1 MTALAQTHGCL
12 VKFKER
18 LLKASR
24 ANRSLLCVGLDFE
37 MNSVPAHIREMD
49 FPILSFNEK
58 IIEATRDLV
67 CAYKPNIAF
76 YEKHGERGITMLR
89 KTVEMIPE
97 EIPVILDCKRG
108 DIGSTAKAYAEA
120 YFDDLGVDAVTVNP
134 YLGQDSIEPFLNYE
148 DRGVF
153 VVCRTTNPGAADFQD
168 LLVNGTP
175 LYELVARKALT
186 WNQHDNIGLV
196 APSTMP
202 KALQTIR
209 RAAGPNIPILVP
221 GLGAQGGTVTN
232 AIQNGANLRGE
243 MAILNAAR
251 SILYAS
257 DGEDFAQAARRAAE
271 KLRLEINDAR
281 NVSVAP

>member
-1 MTALAQTHGCL
+1 

-37 MNSVPAHIREMD
+37 MSQVPAHIRELD
-49 FPILSFNEK
+49 LPILSFNQQ

-134 YLGQDSIEPFLNYE
+134 YMGFDSIEPFLNYE

-153 VVCRTTNPGAADFQD
+153 VLARSTNPGAADFQD
-168 LLVNGTP
+168 LMVNGAP
-175 LYELVARKALT
+175 LYEHVARKALT
-186 WNQHDNIGLV
+186 WNQHDNVGFV
-196 APSTMP
+196 APSTVP
-202 KALQTIR
+202 KALQLIR
-209 RAAGPNIPILVP
+209 RISGPNVPILIP
-221 GLGAQGGTVTN
+221 GLGAQGGTVNN

-243 MAILNAAR
+243 MAILNVSR
-251 SILYAS
+251 SVLYAS
-257 DGEDFAQAARRAAE
+257 NGTDFAQAARQAAE
-271 KLRLEINDAR
+271 KMRHEINDAR

>member
-1 MTALAQTHGCL
+1 M
-12 VKFKER
+12 KFKER

-24 ANRSLLCVGLDFE
+24 ANRSLLCIGLDFE
-37 MNSVPAHIREMD
+37 MNLVPEHVREGD
-49 FPILSFNEK
+49 YPILEFNQA

-76 YEKHGERGITMLR
+76 YEKHGERGVTMLR
-89 KTVEMIPE
+89 KTVELIPE
-97 EIPVILDCKRG
+97 EIPVILDAKRG

-134 YLGQDSIEPFLNYE
+134 YMGFDSVEPFLNYE

-153 VVCRTTNPGAADFQD
+153 VLCRSTNAGAADFQD
-168 LLVNGTP
+168 LVINGSP
-175 LYELVARKALT
+175 LYEHVAKKALT
-186 WNQHDNIGLV
+186 WNQHENVALI

-202 KALQTIR
+202 RALQAIR
-209 RAAGPNIPILVP
+209 RAAGPNVPILIP
-221 GLGAQGGTVTN
+221 GIGTQGGTVQD
-232 AIQNGANLRGE
+232 AVKYGANLRGE
-243 MAILNAAR
+243 MAILSASR

-257 DGEDFAQAARRAAE
+257 NGTDFAEAARRVAA
-271 KLRLEINDAR
+271 KLREDLNDAR